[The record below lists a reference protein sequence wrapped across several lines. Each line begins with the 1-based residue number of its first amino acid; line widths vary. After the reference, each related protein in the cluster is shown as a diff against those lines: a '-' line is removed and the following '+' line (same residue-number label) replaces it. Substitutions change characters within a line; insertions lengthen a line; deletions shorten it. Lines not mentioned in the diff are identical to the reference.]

1 MLSLSLPSPQAARRK
16 KRREPA
22 MVQRSSSPAIPL
34 RRAKDFFNILPGDKT
49 IGLPARQF
57 QNPVIVAVGDIE
69 RAALMNEDAV
79 RTIEL
84 GL

>member
-1 MLSLSLPSPQAARRK
+1 MA
-16 KRREPA
+16 
-22 MVQRSSSPAIPL
+22 QRSSSPAIPL
-34 RRAKDFFNILPGDKT
+34 RGAKDFFNILPGDKT